1 MLTATS
7 PANPRITYR
16 FLALL
21 STGLLAL
28 CAGYAAIVLHS
39 APWAEASQLDAIFPF
54 YKWRT
59 RLFSPAEYATAKQ
72 LMLAGAALMAALFG
86 ALALGQSGRAELTAW
101 GRELRAAPRFWAPW
115 ASLTQSQ
122 RRWAGGALAALTLLR
137 LMLSSPAVNAEYDDA
152 ASYTLFVSKGLIAVS
167 SYYPIPNN
175 HVFSNTLSWLFY
187 QLHSDFW
194 WTMRLPVVL
203 AATATT
209 ALMFVGLLRH
219 QVRFWPAIMAVGLFS
234 LAQLSVYHAAVG
246 RGYWLLTGLAMVV
259 FFCTLAL
266 QAGNA
271 VPRLAWTGLVVA
283 GVLGTYTVPTF
294 AMVLGSAFTWLGL
307 HWWQHFGR
315 LGRLAAAGAAVVA
328 GTLLLYTPL
337 LFISGPAMLFSNG
350 FVASH
355 PIAEFLKGLP
365 LYLWQTEGFLAGQ
378 MKVGGLLTLATLAAV
393 AYLWRRGRAGQ
404 LPPALATPWQRLV
417 PVTLWFMLFPYAM
430 VVSQRVFPPGR
441 TLLYKAF
448 FLFVLVALVV
458 EWLLQTRA
466 MHGKRWLRPALG
478 LAFLLWCTYQFT
490 SLWRD
495 NRRPSQNNAQFHAAF
510 AWLATQPIGPV
521 LVPEPTHYIFLGM
534 YFLSERAGQ
543 PWKLDGRPLPGK
555 AYSYVVAFPN
565 LRGYFQPV
573 FTQLPAY
580 RNPEVDIYRVPTP
593 APLADANGLPPYYHL
608 AD

>member
-7 PANPRITYR
+7 PAHPGIAYR
-16 FLALL
+16 FMGLL

-28 CAGYAAIVLHS
+28 CAGYAALVLNS

-72 LMLAGAALMAALFG
+72 LLLAGAALMTVIFG
-86 ALALGQSGRAELTAW
+86 VLALGQRGRAELLTW
-101 GRELRAAPRFWAPW
+101 GRELRAAPRFWTPW
-115 ASLTQSQ
+115 SLLTQGQ

-137 LMLSSPAVNAEYDDA
+137 LILSSPDVNAEYDDA

-187 QLHSDFW
+187 QLHPGFW

-203 AATATT
+203 AATVAT

-219 QVRFWPAIMAVGLFS
+219 HVGFRPAIIAVTLFS
-234 LAQLSVYHAAVG
+234 LAQLSIYHAAVG
-246 RGYWLLTGLAMVV
+246 RGYWLLTGLAMIV
-259 FFCTLAL
+259 FFCVLAL
-266 QAGNA
+266 QAGTA
-271 VPRLAWTGLVVA
+271 FPRLAWTGLVIG
-283 GVLGTYTVPTF
+283 GVLGAYTVPTF
-294 AMVLGSAFTWLGL
+294 ALVLGSAFTWLGL
-307 HWWQHFGR
+307 HWWRQIGR
-315 LGRLAAAGAAVVA
+315 VCRLAAAGAAVVM
-328 GTLLLYTPL
+328 GTLLLHTPL

-355 PIAEFLKGLP
+355 PIAQFLKGLP
-365 LYLWQTEGFLAGQ
+365 VFLWQTEGFLAGQ
-378 MKVGGLLTLATLAAV
+378 MKVGSLLTVATLAGV
-393 AYLWRRGRAGQ
+393 AWLWRRGRTGQ
-404 LPPALATPWQRLV
+404 LPPALAAPWQQLV
-417 PVTLWFMLFPYAM
+417 PATLWFMLFPYAM

-448 FLFVLVALVV
+448 FLFVLLALVV
-458 EWLLQTRA
+458 EWLLQSRV
-466 MHGKRWLRPALG
+466 MQGQRWLRPALG
-478 LAFLLWCTYQFT
+478 LTFLLWCTYQFT

-495 NRRPSQNNAQFHAAF
+495 NRRPSQNNAHYHAAF

-543 PWKLDGRPLPGK
+543 PWQFDGRPLPGK
-555 AYSYVVAFPN
+555 PYSYVVAFPN

-573 FTQLPAY
+573 FTQPPAFH
-580 RNPEVDIYRVPTP
+580 NQEVDIYRVPTP
-593 APLADANGLPPYYHL
+593 APQADVNGLPPYFHL